1 MGIKLGNFNI
11 ERDTL
16 NWVLQE
22 KRVPKANHHMTKTTA
37 AKFVDVGYYGK
48 IEHLINALLN
58 RELLRSDINTLQDIK
73 TLLFQIEN
81 TLKSDVY
88 KAIELNTPQIW
99 TTEDSI

>member
-11 ERDTL
+11 ERDKY

-22 KRVPKANHHMTKTTA
+22 KRVPNANHPMTKSTEA
-37 AKFVDVGYYGK
+37 RFVDVGYFGK
-48 IEHLINALLN
+48 VEHLINALLN
-58 RELLRSDINTLQDIK
+58 KELLRSDVNTLDDIK
-73 TLLFQIEN
+73 QTLFHIEN
-81 TLKSDVY
+81 TLKNDVY